1 MKAARVV
8 GEAPVSWLRKRYGSR
23 PSQRDTTRHSIS
35 WFLPQSICKQRKSQ
49 NVRGMSATHCSAP
62 RGMLMSNGN
71 IGLTVAVPMM
81 NSWSAVLTFD
91 ADVRQQNLQDGTM

>member
-8 GEAPVSWLRKRYGSR
+8 GEAPVSWLRRQYGSH
-23 PSQRDTTRHSIS
+23 PSRRDTTRHSIS
-35 WFLPQSICKQRKSQ
+35 WSLPQSICEQRKSQ

-71 IGLTVAVPMM
+71 IGLMVVVPMRS
-81 NSWSAVLTFD
+81 NWSAVLTFD
-91 ADVRQQNLQDGTM
+91 ADVRQQSLQDGTT